1 MNTHPN
7 KTTLR
12 VRGIV
17 PPVVT
22 PLRDPVTLDEA
33 GLERLVEH
41 LLEGGVHGLFVLGTT
56 GEAPSLD
63 VALKHRMVER
73 TCALVRGRV
82 PVFVGISDPSF
93 TESLRLAEH
102 AGASGATALVLA
114 PPFYFPAGQPEL
126 LEYLEHL
133 VPRLPLPL
141 LLYNMPAMTKLVF
154 EPETVRQA
162 FTIPGIIGMKDSSG
176 SMVYL
181 HKVRS
186 LLPTDCTASLLVGPE
201 ELLGEAVLFGY
212 DGGVC
217 GGANVFP
224 KLYVALY
231 EAAARGDLSTTL
243 ALHARVMRVGRLLYG
258 VGRHG
263 SSLIKGVK
271 CALSCLGVCDD
282 FMAEPFHRFR
292 PPERAVITAAVETL
306 RKEVEV

>member
-1 MNTHPN
+1 MNPTF
-7 KTTLR
+7 R

-22 PLRDPVTLDEA
+22 PLRDAATLDDA

-41 LLEGGVHGLFVLGTT
+41 LVVGGVHGLFVLGTT
-56 GEAPSLD
+56 GEAPGLD
-63 VALKHRMVER
+63 AALKQRMVAR
-73 TCALVRGRV
+73 TCALARGRI

-93 TESLRLAEH
+93 VETLRLAER
-102 AGASGATALVLA
+102 AAASGAAALVLA
-114 PPFYFPAGQPEL
+114 PPYYFPAGQPEL

-154 EPETVRQA
+154 EPDTVRKA
-162 FTIPGIIGMKDSSG
+162 FEIPGIIGMKDSSG
-176 SMVYL
+176 SMAYL

-186 LLPTDCTASLLVGPE
+186 VLPPDCAASLLVGPE

-231 EAAARGDLSTTL
+231 EAAARGDLATTL
-243 ALHARVMRVGRLLYG
+243 NLHAQVVRVGQLLYG
-258 VGRHG
+258 VGKHG
-263 SSLIKGVK
+263 SSLIKGIK

-292 PPERAVITAAVETL
+292 APERAVIAAAVQTL
-306 RKEVEV
+306 IGEVAS